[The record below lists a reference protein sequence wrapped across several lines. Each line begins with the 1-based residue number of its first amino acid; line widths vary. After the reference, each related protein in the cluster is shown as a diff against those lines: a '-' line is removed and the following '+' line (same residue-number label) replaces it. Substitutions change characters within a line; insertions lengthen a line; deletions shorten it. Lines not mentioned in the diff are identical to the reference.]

1 MPWFRRTLFAQLCHG
16 VLTVSYCFHFL
27 LDSSVQW
34 VSAVLDCLGRTLQW
48 WLKKSGRKLEV
59 YRYTVIV
66 RQLFLGYYTS
76 CEVAKFGRFH
86 NCSFYRWTLHFE
98 TLNLALLSTKSSQS
112 CYKVV
117 TTSCRR
123 FVTGHCFM
131 VSYGHNY
138 GHNKTWLLQLA
149 IGWYWLSA
157 GFGCGRFGSQRHLQP
172 LWKSPKFCVRRRTLQ
187 PRRHP

>member
-1 MPWFRRTLFAQLCHG
+1 M
-16 VLTVSYCFHFL
+16 
-27 LDSSVQW
+27 
-34 VSAVLDCLGRTLQW
+34 
-48 WLKKSGRKLEV
+48 
-59 YRYTVIV
+59 

-117 TTSCRR
+117 TTSCHR

-131 VSYGHNY
+131 VSYGHNMSQQ
-138 GHNKTWLLQLA
+138 NMTSA
-149 IGWYWLSA
+149 IGNWLILAECRIWMWAIRISETSPA
-157 GFGCGRFGSQRHLQP
+157 SLEESKVLREKADFATSQAPVAPDGFRNEHFVSIRINPYRHGKI
-172 LWKSPKFCVRRRTLQ
+172 WKNDETIKRLT
-187 PRRHP
+187 